1 MSRAVKYHEFGP
13 ASVLRVEEVDPPRPK
28 PGKVRVA
35 VRAAGL
41 NPADYKTREGMFS
54 GPSFTFP
61 AGIGRELAG
70 VVDEV
75 GEGVTTV
82 AVGDEVFGNV
92 ASGAIAEYMVTN
104 PANLARKPVQLD
116 WVTAGGLSLAGQT
129 AHDAVA
135 SQHLEPGDTVLVSAA
150 AGGVGVIVAQLAR
163 LAGATV
169 VGTASPGQHAFLESL
184 GVIPVA
190 YGPGLVERVRAV
202 VPGGVSVV
210 FDQHGRETIE
220 AALELGVER
229 TRINTIAADPAEF
242 GIARVGRGPI
252 HPPTLEK
259 LAALVVEGAL
269 VVPIDSTFPL
279 DETRAAFE
287 KLETGHLRGK
297 IVVVVDATE

>member
-41 NPADYKTREGMFS
+41 NPSDYKTREGMMS

-70 VVDEV
+70 VVEQL
-75 GEGVTTV
+75 GEGVTSFSI
-82 AVGDEVFGNV
+82 GDEVFGNV
-92 ASGAIAEYMVTN
+92 ASGAIADLMVTN
-104 PANLARKPVQLD
+104 PANLARKPAALD

-135 SQHLEPGDTVLVSAA
+135 SQHLEPTDTVLVSAA
-150 AGGVGVIVAQLAR
+150 AGGVGVLVAQLAR

-169 VGTASPGQHAFLESL
+169 VGTASPGKHAFLESL
-184 GVIPVA
+184 GVVPVA
-190 YGPGLVERVRAV
+190 YGPGLADRVRAV
-202 VPGGVSVV
+202 APSGVTVV

-220 AALELGVER
+220 AGIELGVDR
-229 TRINTIAADPAEF
+229 SRINTIAADAAEF
-242 GIARVGRGPI
+242 GVAGVGRGPI
-252 HPPTLEK
+252 DPATLER
-259 LAALVVEGAL
+259 LAALVVDGSL

-279 DETRAAFE
+279 EETRAAFE
-287 KLETGHLRGK
+287 RLETGHARGK
-297 IVVVVDATE
+297 IVIVVD